1 MAWFSESFTCS
12 SQLLTRHLCHLKIPF
27 EKHFPPNYSGIIV
40 NFPWSQ
46 GARHIGM
53 HRGLT
58 FEKLRAGFFQR
69 VDSSR
74 ADGVRSKS
82 QKLESTRY
90 RIEINIECRLNP
102 GFSLLLL
109 PTQPFSYPVSPF
121 GVCVCVCPR
130 SQCACVPLAIPLC
143 FSIFSSS
150 CYTSSLSLSFASDR
164 RRAREFDGFH

>member
-1 MAWFSESFTCS
+1 MN
-12 SQLLTRHLCHLKIPF
+12 R
-27 EKHFPPNYSGIIV
+27 
-40 NFPWSQ
+40 
-46 GARHIGM
+46 GARVRHISGVDF
-53 HRGLT
+53 RKDL
-58 FEKLRAGFFQR
+58 FQR
-69 VDSSR
+69 ADSSR

-109 PTQPFSYPVSPF
+109 PTRPCLLSCFSLRR
-121 GVCVCVCPR
+121 VCVCVCVCVCVRAR
-130 SQCACVPLAIPLC
+130 SRSRCACIPLC